1 MVLTPSPLATRPS
14 RTAGTRTRTTLLAGL
29 LSAGLLLTACGGS
42 GDTGTDDTGTDAT
55 SDVTSDAAAA
65 EVSGELTVYA
75 AASLKGAFDELTA
88 AFAEA
93 HPDATFAPTVYD
105 GSSTLVTQ
113 LTGGAPADVF
123 ASADEPNMDDAVS
136 AELTADDPVLF
147 ATNEL
152 VIAVERG
159 NPLGIESLED
169 LADGTDG
176 ADAPITV
183 ICAAEVPCGN
193 AARTLLEAADVEL
206 TPASEEQNVSATL
219 SKVVNGEADA
229 GLVYRTDVATTD
241 GEVEAVTIND
251 AAESPNRYPIT
262 VLQDA
267 DAPDAA
273 QAFVDFVLSDQGQQ
287 VLEDFGFGAP

>member
-1 MVLTPSPLATRPS
+1 MTLPRTCRSS
-14 RTAGTRTRTTLLAGL
+14 RSALLAGL
-29 LSAGLLLTACGGS
+29 LSAGLLLAGCGGDS
-42 GDTGTDDTGTDAT
+42 GADSGSGAGDAGGTT
-55 SDVTSDAAAA
+55 DAAASSGGSSSGSTDGA

-93 HPDATFAPTVYD
+93 HPDVTFAPTVYD

-152 VIAVERG
+152 VIAVEQG

-183 ICAAEVPCGN
+183 MCAAEVPCGN
-193 AARTLLEAADVEL
+193 AARTLLEAAGVEL

-241 GEVEAVTIND
+241 GEVEAGTID
-251 AAESPNRYPIT
+251 GAAENPNRYPIT

-273 QAFVDFVLSDQGQQ
+273 QAFVDFVLSEEGQQ

>member
-1 MVLTPSPLATRPS
+1 MTL
-14 RTAGTRTRTTLLAGL
+14 TRTCRSSRSALLAGL
-29 LSAGLLLTACGGS
+29 LSAGLLLAGCGGDS
-42 GDTGTDDTGTDAT
+42 GGSSSSSTD
-55 SDVTSDAAAA
+55 AA

-75 AASLKGAFDELTA
+75 AASLKSAFDELSV
-88 AFAEA
+88 AFAEQ
-93 HPDATFAPTVYD
+93 HPDVTFAPTVYD

-123 ASADEPNMDDAVS
+123 ASADEPTMDDAVA

-152 VIAVERG
+152 VIAVEQG

-169 LADGTDG
+169 LAGGSAGAGGTDG

-183 ICAAEVPCGN
+183 MCADEVPCGN
-193 AARTLLEAADVEL
+193 AARTLMDAAGIEL
-206 TPASEEQNVSATL
+206 TPASEEQNVSAAL

-229 GLVYRTDVATTD
+229 GLVYRTDVATAD
-241 GEVEAVTIND
+241 GEVEAVTID
-251 AAESPNRYPIT
+251 GAAENPNRYPIT

-273 QAFVDFVLSDQGQQ
+273 QAFVDFVLSEEGQQ

>member
-1 MVLTPSPLATRPS
+1 MS
-14 RTAGTRTRTTLLAGL
+14 RAAGTRTRTTLLAGL

-42 GDTGTDDTGTDAT
+42 GDTGTDAAGTTEASADATTDA
-55 SDVTSDAAAA
+55 TSDAAAA
-65 EVSGELTVYA
+65 EVSGEVTVYA

-88 AFAEA
+88 AFAEQ
-93 HPDATFAPTVYD
+93 HPDVTFAPTVYD

-152 VIAVERG
+152 VIAVEQG

-169 LADGTDG
+169 LADGTGG

-183 ICAAEVPCGN
+183 MCAAEVPCGN
-193 AARTLLEAADVEL
+193 AARTLLEASGVEL

-241 GEVEAVTIND
+241 GEVEAVTID
-251 AAESPNRYPIT
+251 GAAENPNRYPIT

-267 DAPDAA
+267 DAPEAA
-273 QAFVDFVLSDQGQQ
+273 QAFVDFVLSEEGQQ

>member
-93 HPDATFAPTVYD
+93 HPDVTFAPTVYD

-152 VIAVERG
+152 VIAVEQG

-183 ICAAEVPCGN
+183 MCAAEVPCGN

-241 GEVEAVTIND
+241 GEVEAVTID
-251 AAESPNRYPIT
+251 GAAENPNRYPIT

>member
-1 MVLTPSPLATRPS
+1 MTLTRTS
-14 RTAGTRTRTTLLAGL
+14 RTSRSALLAGL
-29 LSAGLLLTACGGS
+29 LGAGLLLAGCGGGS
-42 GDTGTDDTGTDAT
+42 GSGPDTASSSNDAG
-55 SDVTSDAAAA
+55 VAK
-65 EVSGELTVYA
+65 EISGELTVYA
-75 AASLKGAFDELTA
+75 AASLKSAFDELSV
-88 AFAEA
+88 AFAEQ
-93 HPDATFAPTVYD
+93 HPDITFAPTVYD

-123 ASADEPNMDDAVS
+123 ASADEPTMDDAVS

-152 VIAVERG
+152 VIAVEQG
-159 NPLGIESLED
+159 NPLGIESLDD
-169 LADGTDG
+169 LADGAGGTDG

-183 ICAAEVPCGN
+183 MCAAEVPCGN
-193 AARTLLEAADVEL
+193 AARTLLDAAGVEL
-206 TPASEEQNVSATL
+206 TPASEEQNVSAAL

-229 GLVYRTDVATTD
+229 GLVYRTDVATAD
-241 GEVEAVTIND
+241 GEVEAVTLD
-251 AAESPNRYPIT
+251 GAAENPNRYPIT

-273 QAFVDFVLSDQGQQ
+273 QAFVDFVLSEEGQQ

>member
-1 MVLTPSPLATRPS
+1 MAYTLTPRS
-14 RTAGTRTRTTLLAGL
+14 RRSRSRAALRAGVCGGL
-29 LSAGLLLTACGGS
+29 LSAGLLLAGCGS
-42 GDTGTDDTGTDAT
+42 GASSGASSGSDEVGDAG
-55 SDVTSDAAAA
+55 AG
-65 EVSGELTVYA
+65 EVSGEVTVYA
-75 AASLKGAFDELTA
+75 AASLQGAFDELTA
-88 AFAEA
+88 AFAEQ
-93 HPDATFAPTVYD
+93 HPDVTFAPTVYD

-152 VIAVERG
+152 VIAVEQG

-169 LADGTDG
+169 LADG

-183 ICAAEVPCGN
+183 MCAAEVPCGN
-193 AARTLLEAADVEL
+193 AARTLLEAAGVEL

-229 GLVYRTDVATTD
+229 GLVYRTDVATTE
-241 GEVEAVTIND
+241 GEVEAVTID
-251 AAESPNRYPIT
+251 GAAENPNRYPIT
-262 VLQDA
+262 VLADA
-267 DAPDAA
+267 DAPEAA
-273 QAFVDFVLSDQGQQ
+273 QAFVDFVLSEDGQQ
-287 VLEDFGFGAP
+287 VLSDVGFGAP